1 MKWHIIVLIVLMNML
16 QSFDGQD
23 IDKTIDRIDGE
34 DLSSLKGLFIH
45 FRSKGHSRNKN
56 IYFITTNETKCSP
69 YVVEVD
75 KSDIDNLSIK
85 NDLVLK
91 SCKGDYLDKQTIK
104 VALTKYLELD
114 VCLIQVDS
122 FGNIY
127 INPNKQEAPT
137 FLKKSR
143 ESSPKDL
150 DQFELYKEDWYIRK

>member
-1 MKWHIIVLIVLMNML
+1 MKWYIIGLIVLMNML
-16 QSFDGQD
+16 QSCNGQD
-23 IDKTIDRIDGE
+23 IDKTISKLDSIDI
-34 DLSSLKGLFIH
+34 SALKGMSIY
-45 FRSKGHSRNKN
+45 FRSKGNSRNTN
-56 IYFITTNETKCSP
+56 IYFVNVFKGKCSP

-104 VALTKYLELD
+104 VALAKYLELD

-137 FLKKSR
+137 FLKKTR
-143 ESSPKDL
+143 DSSPKDL
-150 DQFELYKEDWYIRK
+150 NQFELYKEDWYIRK